1 MSDLTD
7 RMRTCA
13 AFLTGRQI
21 EGISERAL
29 DDAADLLIEAS
40 NALEAA
46 TAPGHTDL
54 MVTPESIDAF
64 VAANPQPPL
73 DLPPPPSQGTWVAP
87 GDALPTWPRTPRP
100 RNEWACPKCDSR
112 TIKGVVRHGNRL
124 DVVCPVCGHTW
135 PYKAKETP

>member
-1 MSDLTD
+1 MSDIAD

-13 AFLTGRQI
+13 AYLLTTQLMRDYD
-21 EGISERAL
+21 AVK
-29 DDAADLLIEAS
+29 DAADLLIEAS

-46 TAPGHTDL
+46 PMPLFEQMALADPK
-54 MVTPESIDAF
+54 S
-64 VAANPQPPL
+64 PP

-112 TIKGVVRHGNRL
+112 TIKGVVRHGNSL
-124 DVVCPVCGHTW
+124 NVVCPVCSHQW